1 MTLNKLIMMP
11 TDDKLSE
18 LIIECQELELVFLF
32 NKFNTID
39 KCDKIEF
46 KGVTKACITEAN
58 DVTKAHIVT
67 KSEEV
72 DKVERWKSSCIF
84 TS

>member
-1 MTLNKLIMMP
+1 MMP
-11 TDDKLSE
+11 TNNELSE
-18 LIIECQELELVFLF
+18 LITKRQEEQELMFLF
-32 NKFNTID
+32 NKFSMID